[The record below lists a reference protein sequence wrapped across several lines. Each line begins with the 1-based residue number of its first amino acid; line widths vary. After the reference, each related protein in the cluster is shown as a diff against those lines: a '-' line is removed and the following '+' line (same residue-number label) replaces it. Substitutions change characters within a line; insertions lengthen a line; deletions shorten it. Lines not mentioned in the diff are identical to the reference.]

1 MLMLEFYVLQSPITA
16 LLVLYSSTVQNN
28 VKVKIIIIFK
38 KKKKKTP
45 ATLTA
50 SARQPCRCSTTSGT
64 LIAAAQQRP

>member
-28 VKVKIIIIFK
+28 VKVKIITML
-38 KKKKKTP
+38 KKTP
-45 ATLTA
+45 ATLAA

-64 LIAAAQQRP
+64 IIAAAQQRS

>member
-1 MLMLEFYVLQSPITA
+1 MLEFYVLQSPITA

-38 KKKKKTP
+38 IKKKTP

-50 SARQPCRCSTTSGT
+50 SALQPCRCSTTSGT
-64 LIAAAQQRP
+64 IIAVAQQRP